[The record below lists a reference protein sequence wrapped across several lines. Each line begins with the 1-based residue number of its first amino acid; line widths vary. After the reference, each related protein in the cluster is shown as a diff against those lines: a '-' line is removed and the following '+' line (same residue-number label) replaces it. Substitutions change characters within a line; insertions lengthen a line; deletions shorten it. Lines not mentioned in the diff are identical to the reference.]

1 MLRDDKPSIFVFL
14 TLCLFLFICIFSLL
28 SLVRWFESSI
38 QQDAREYE
46 ELLTK
51 GNHIES
57 FVVDKHYDPG
67 LGLDVPESYLI
78 KLYVNDYLKMIEV
91 SESEYSSIE
100 VGKKVRVVEYKDRV
114 VLDK

>member
-1 MLRDDKPSIFVFL
+1 MLNNDKSPFVNFFVF
-14 TLCLFLFICIFSLL
+14 CVVLFVAMVSLI
-28 SLVRWFESSI
+28 SITRWFESSI
-38 QQDAREYE
+38 QQNAKEHE
-46 ELLTK
+46 ELLIK

-57 FVVDKHYDPG
+57 LVVDKYYDAG
-67 LGLDVPESYLI
+67 LGLDIPESYSI
-78 KLYVNDYLKMIEV
+78 KLYVNDYLKTLEV